1 MYFRIG
7 VLMTFQMSKIKS
19 VILGVRVWAISEYWH
34 QFMSSTSFCLRRL
47 SKLFCLRG
55 HWTIKARNSRLKSRY
70 HKCLWTIYNVRR
82 ISSSNSINDNER
94 NGLKWASFICQKRNH
109 FLVCLRI
116 DLMCC
121 SDVTEIWSVIQQKQK
136 FFSRTKK

>member
-1 MYFRIG
+1 
-7 VLMTFQMSKIKS
+7 MSKIKEEL
-19 VILGVRVWAISEYWH
+19 LGVCYLDRIKNIDIILCPQRHSASGGF
-34 QFMSSTSFCLRRL
+34 QSSSV
-47 SKLFCLRG
+47 LRG
-55 HWTIKARNSRLKSRY
+55 HWKIKAKNLRWKSRY

-136 FFSRTKK
+136 FFNRTKKERKMNYPFITL